1 MSVSFSRTVR
11 ALHSMD
17 SRSMMAGIVITSV
30 VLGLWCWWFVAA
42 EVPVYEV
49 TEDAWI
55 EAVDAAHRTAAP
67 VSGRVVEANLE
78 IGRWVEKGDPLVVLS
93 GLRAARQLSKEI
105 ERREGAG
112 KRLIVLDSIRKV
124 TEEGADAARLGD
136 RKELERARADHQAAV
151 ADGRLA
157 SAEVERARQLHGEGL
172 VSDADLERA
181 AARVAQTKAIVL
193 SWEAEIVHL
202 ESEIRRN
209 KSERSRALAEIDSR
223 VAALEAEEGI
233 AGHGSAELA
242 SELEERTIKAP
253 ISGWLGRVSPCRP
266 GSVLMAGDLVAV
278 VIPDGDLKVS
288 ARFQA
293 RPGLGRI
300 GSGQPARMRLDALPW
315 MRFGQIEA
323 QVVRVGQETV
333 EGLLRVECRLL
344 SDHHHG
350 ADLQH
355 GMQGTL
361 VVEVDRMSPLELVLT
376 LAGKPRR
383 RPGGERAAALGSGER
398 R

>member
-17 SRSMMAGIVITSV
+17 SRSLMAGIVIASV
-30 VLGLWCWWFVAA
+30 VFGLWCWWFVAA

-93 GLRAARQLSKEI
+93 GLRAARQLSQEI

-112 KRLIVLDSIRKV
+112 KRLVVLDSIRKV

-136 RKELERARADHQAAV
+136 RKELEGARANHQAAV

-181 AARVAQTKAIVL
+181 GARVAQTKAIVL

-209 KSERSRALAEIDSR
+209 NSERSRALAEIDSR

-242 SELEERTIKAP
+242 SGLEERTIKAP

-288 ARFQA
+288 ARFRA
-293 RPGLGRI
+293 GPGLGRI
-300 GSGQPARMRLDALPW
+300 GSGQHARMRLDALPW

-323 QVVRVGQETV
+323 EVVRVGQETV
-333 EGLLRVECRLL
+333 DGLLRVECRLL

-376 LAGKPRR
+376 LAGKPRG
-383 RPGGERAAALGSGER
+383 RPGGERTAALGSGER